1 MTIRLFLQALLKCLL
16 GILLV
21 GLLLFLPV
29 PLVLGS
35 LYAFAVFLL
44 YPFLIA
50 RRIRDEE
57 ALLEKE
63 LDGYSKYQRRVRY
76 RLIPFVW

>member
-1 MTIRLFLQALLKCLL
+1 
-16 GILLV
+16 
-21 GLLLFLPV
+21 
-29 PLVLGS
+29 
-35 LYAFAVFLL
+35 VFLL